1 MSSCRTA
8 SLALVPSE
16 AGLASLLGDLVG
28 QVASASACIDT
39 FLDYNLQPGLARN
52 LLAARREM
60 QRVQASIAA
69 AITVAELE
77 AGND

>member
-8 SLALVPSE
+8 SLALVPSG
-16 AGLASLLGDLVG
+16 AGLVSLRGDLVG

-39 FLDYNLQPGLARN
+39 FLDYNLQPGVARN

-69 AITVAELE
+69 AITIAELE
-77 AGND
+77 GN

>member
-1 MSSCRTA
+1 MRQPFPGCVVA
-8 SLALVPSE
+8 SLR
-16 AGLASLLGDLVG
+16 GDLVG

-39 FLDYNLQPGLARN
+39 FLEYNLEPGVARN
-52 LLAARREM
+52 LLAAKREM

-77 AGND
+77 EGE